1 MTTER
6 VRLAES
12 LLSFFE
18 LTGSA
23 GSENELQR
31 ELMDTLGPF
40 GVTHVSAGITAD
52 RNRLVK
58 IRSEVRGFG
67 RYNVPW
73 AEVYFGQRLFQHDP
87 ILAYAITAQ
96 RADYWDRAV
105 DMKRL
110 TKPQQGVFS
119 MASSV
124 GLNDGF
130 LVPSALFNGDVMV
143 VAFQGERIDRNPHVE
158 AAMRAFGMYYGAEGQ
173 RLVTGSQLKAGAF
186 ASLTQRQVEVLHM
199 SALGKSQPEIAD
211 RLGITINTVEYHLR
225 IVRQRLG
232 ARNTTEAVSLIHAA
246 PRNMFASHGIP

>member
-12 LLSFFE
+12 LLTFFE

-23 GSENELQR
+23 GSESQLQH
-31 ELMDTLGPF
+31 ELMTTLGPF

-52 RNRLVK
+52 RNRVVK
-58 IRSEVRGFG
+58 IGSEMRGFG

-73 AEVYFGQRLFQHDP
+73 AEVYFGQRLFLNDP
-87 ILAYAITAQ
+87 ILAYGITAQ
-96 RADYWDRAV
+96 RADYWDRSI

-110 TKPQQGVFS
+110 KKPQQGVFS
-119 MASSV
+119 MAASM
-124 GLNDGF
+124 GIKDGF

-143 VAFQGERIDRNPHVE
+143 VSFQGERIDRNPHVE

-173 RLVTGSQLKAGAF
+173 RLVSGARLKAGAF
-186 ASLTQRQVEVLHM
+186 GSLTHRQVEVLHL

-232 ARNTTEAVSLIHAA
+232 ARNTTEAVGLIHAA